1 MVWCIC
7 ASVRLS
13 TAPLAKHEQAALV
26 CCLHGRGLR
35 LALLWYL
42 MSSSCG
48 TGFELIVLLVN
59 LQYSMWLDQHSME
72 EALRFIRSALE
83 ACASAAEKEPG
94 FSDVYPFML
103 QLAKG
108 GTH

>member
-1 MVWCIC
+1 MGS
-7 ASVRLS
+7 ALS
-13 TAPLAKHEQAALV
+13 QYLVSCSHATGCELTLLLA
-26 CCLHGRGLR
+26 
-35 LALLWYL
+35 
-42 MSSSCG
+42 
-48 TGFELIVLLVN
+48 N

-103 QLAKG
+103 RLSKG
-108 GTH
+108 SSH